1 MLLKDRISIVTG
13 GSSGV
18 GRGIALEFTREGAR
32 VAIADKQ
39 EAPLRGKYHEKNV
52 TTPTAEEIEKLGGRA
67 IFIQTDVSDESQ
79 VERLIQRTVQ
89 HFGGL
94 DILVN
99 NAGIHIPGG
108 AQDISIAQWDK
119 VVGTNLRAVFV
130 ATKLAIP
137 HLKQSK
143 YGRIIQ
149 IASVPRIRRRRG
161 TCLCPGESRGCQH
174 GARYRDGGRRFRD
187 NRQRHLPRLHRDGAS
202 GLPHAGNNRCRSRKG
217 PPCRALENR
226 ETSGEPPCSSPPTM
240 RNGLPA
246 PPCSLMAG

>member
-18 GRGIALEFTREGAR
+18 GRGIALEFAREGAHI
-32 VAIADKQ
+32 VIADKR
-39 EAPLRGKYHEKNV
+39 EAPLRGKYHETDV
-52 TTPTAEEIEKLGGRA
+52 TTPTIEEIEKLGGQP
-67 IFIQTDVSDESQ
+67 IFIQTDVTNESQ
-79 VERLIQRTVQ
+79 VGYLIERTVQ

-130 ATKLAIP
+130 ATKLAIA
-137 HLKQSK
+137 HLKRSN

-149 IASVPRIRRRRG
+149 IASVHAYG
-161 TCLCPGESRGCQH
+161 G
-174 GARYRDGGRRFRD
+174 GAGPAYAPAKAGVVNMVRDTAMEVGGVWD
-187 NRQRHLPRLHRDGAS
+187 NRERHLSRLHRDVAA
-202 GLPHAGNNRCRSRKG
+202 GLPYPRHD
-217 PPCRALENR
+217 
-226 ETSGEPPCSSPPTM
+226 
-240 RNGLPA
+240 
-246 PPCSLMAG
+246 